1 MMPPTRFTR
10 IYSSPHTRRYF
21 RSCRSRSHTSSLFS
35 AHAEVFPCS
44 PRALTCRRPLLR
56 TRGGI
61 SKRIRLMNRA
71 SFSSPHTRRYFH
83 NLAGKVRQL
92 LLFSAHAEVFPNK
105 PAQSNAHSPL
115 LRTRGGIS
123 GVENLAHLTHRSSPH
138 TRRYF
143 QQSQKDKPDSY
154 LFSAHAEVFPNTSCL
169 PSICC
174 TLLRTR
180 GGISASIA
188 SFIGLPS
195 SSPHTRRYFP

>member
-61 SKRIRLMNRA
+61 S
-71 SFSSPHTRRYFH
+71 
-83 NLAGKVRQL
+83 
-92 LLFSAHAEVFPNK
+92 
-105 PAQSNAHSPL
+105 
-115 LRTRGGIS
+115 

-154 LFSAHAEVFPNTSCL
+154 LFSAHAEVFPGNPHFL
-169 PSICC
+169 PAPFA
-174 TLLRTR
+174 LLRTR
-180 GGISASIA
+180 GGISVATDAPISK
-188 SFIGLPS
+188 SP
-195 SSPHTRRYFP
+195 SSPHTRRYFQEVDRG